1 MSKFKTTA
9 LAAALAL
16 AVCGTAQADGNVT
29 ATNSNFALNV
39 TGGASPNP
47 TANTGSVAFNVAA
60 PDILIGRHAGTGQVT
75 VEATLVGAKI
85 NELLKANISTP
96 SEMCDADA
104 DVATADVE
112 CGAII
117 NTVSATPGNSSFQ
130 FTMTPPLQ
138 AVGGFQPGDMF
149 TISGMKLQDA
159 AALADAGG
167 QVTIAFTIKDTTTG
181 TVLSSATAKAV
192 LTSVE
197 ATKTTITAGDANT
210 VDVLQ
215 YAKKKFEGN
224 TVGATLGTV
233 KAERLDVSAD
243 GTGATANVDGSNKF
257 QFDAGDDLIKLTLK
271 VPYPGAFAGAGMFY
285 ADVAACGTA
294 PTLDSDTVKFVQDG
308 ADATKFTASVPV
320 TANTGATYNVCA
332 VANDTTVIEAQT
344 IGLTAQIDLVG
355 ALTKDPAS
363 VTENAFNVLKYNGA
377 VAKVWHFNP
386 ASNADQVSYLRL
398 TNTSTTDG
406 KVTIDATCDDGT
418 AAPTA
423 AVITSLGA
431 GKSIL
436 LTSRDVEQGNSA
448 KQITGT
454 GACAV
459 GGKVRLVLTG
469 EFASMQVQNF
479 LRNNTS
485 AGTINTNVNIE
496 DNNQAPVN

>member
-16 AVCGTAQADGNVT
+16 AVCGTAQADGSVT

-39 TGGASPNP
+39 TGGTSPNP
-47 TANTGSVAFNVAA
+47 TANTGAVAFKVAA
-60 PDILIGRHAGTGQVT
+60 PDILIGRHTGTGQVT

-85 NELLKANISTP
+85 NELLKANISVPVQNYDDDNDAGTP
-96 SEMCDADA
+96 
-104 DVATADVE
+104 DVDG
-112 CGAII
+112 GAII
-117 NTVSATPGNSSFQ
+117 NTVSATPGNNSFQ

-159 AALADAGG
+159 TALASAGG
-167 QVTIAFTIKDTTTG
+167 QVTIAFTIRDTTTG

-192 LTSVE
+192 LTSTE

-210 VDVLQ
+210 VDVLD
-215 YAKKKFEGN
+215 YAKKKFEGDE
-224 TVGATLGTV
+224 TIAALGSVTAGLNGV
-233 KAERLDVSAD
+233 VSAA
-243 GTGATANVDGSNKF
+243 GTGATNNVGGGNF
-257 QFDAGDDLIKLTLK
+257 QFHANNDLIKLALK
-271 VPYPGAFAGAGMFY
+271 VPNPAAFTGTGKFY
-285 ADVAACGTA
+285 ADTNACDAGA
-294 PTLDSDTVKFVQDG
+294 SANRVDFAQDG
-308 ADATKFTASVPV
+308 TDATKFTANAKIIAAS
-320 TANTGATYNVCA
+320 GATYNVCA
-332 VANDTTVIEAQT
+332 SANGTTVIDAQT

-363 VTENAFNVLKYNGA
+363 VTESAFNVLKYNGA

-386 ASNADQVSYLRL
+386 ASNADQVSYLRV

-406 KVTIDATCDDGT
+406 KITIDATCDDGNAT
-418 AAPTA
+418 PTA
-423 AVITSLGA
+423 AVIDSLGA

-436 LTSRDVEQGNSA
+436 LTSKDVEQGNAA
-448 KQITGT
+448 KGVSQGT

-485 AGTINTNVNIE
+485 AGTVNTNVNIE
-496 DNNQAPVN
+496 DNNEHPVL